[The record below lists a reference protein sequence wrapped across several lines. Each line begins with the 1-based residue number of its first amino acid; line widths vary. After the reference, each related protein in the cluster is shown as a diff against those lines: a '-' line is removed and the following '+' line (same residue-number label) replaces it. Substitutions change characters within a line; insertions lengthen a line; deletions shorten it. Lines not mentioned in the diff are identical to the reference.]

1 MNHALMRRLTV
12 LALTLAL
19 AGQACARGPAAPDLN
34 PEAATASLQ
43 RDKVSSS
50 KSMVVTAHPLATR
63 AGLRMLDQGGS
74 AVDAA
79 IASQLVLG
87 LVEPQSSGIG
97 GGGFMLL
104 FQPGKGLL
112 SYDGRETV
120 PAASTLNRFE
130 LNGKTMSF
138 KQAVNSGRS
147 VGVPGLLRALEL
159 MHQDGGALPWATLF
173 VPAIELAEQGFAVT
187 PRLHALIAD
196 NRAELA
202 DKPAARAYFLDA
214 QGQPWPVGHRLRN
227 PDYAQVLKRV
237 AQQGADAFYD
247 SELADDMVAA
257 VAADPVPGDV
267 SKADLRAYRALRR
280 DPLCMDWQRWALCG
294 MAPPSSG
301 PLTVMQMLGMLQH
314 TPMASLEP
322 LSAQAIHYFAE
333 VGRLAFADRDAWV
346 ADPAF
351 VAVPQQAL
359 LAPDYLRARAALIR
373 PDRSL
378 GHALPGQPLD
388 GAVPAADSTLE
399 LPSTTHLSVADATGQ
414 VVSMTTSVESAFGS
428 KIMVQGFLLN
438 NQLTDFAL
446 SPRDEAGRLSVNRV
460 QPGKRP
466 RSSMAPMIVM
476 EQGKPVIALGSPG
489 GSAIILYV
497 AQALTGMLMWD
508 LDAQQAVS
516 LPHYGSRNWATE
528 LEANTVVTE
537 QAQALRALGHEV
549 REQPFPSGTH
559 VIRWTAQGLEA
570 GVDPRREGLAL
581 GR

>member
-1 MNHALMRRLTV
+1 MKHVWIRGLAAGVLTM
-12 LALTLAL
+12 ALTGL
-19 AGQACARGPAAPDLN
+19 ACARGPAAVDLN

-43 RDKVSSS
+43 RDKVTSS

-97 GGGFMLL
+97 GGGFLLL

-112 SYDGRETV
+112 SYDGRETA
-120 PAASTLNRFE
+120 PAASSLDRFE
-130 LNGKTMSF
+130 LDGKTMSF

-147 VGVPGLLRALEL
+147 VGVPGLLRSLEL
-159 MHQDGGALPWATLF
+159 MHQDGGRLPWASLF
-173 VPAIELAEQGFAVT
+173 APAIELAEQGFEVS

-196 NRAELA
+196 NPELA
-202 DKPAARAYFLDA
+202 DKPAARAYFLDE
-214 QGQPWPVGHRLRN
+214 QGRPWPVGHRLRN
-227 PDYAQVLKRV
+227 PAYAQVLKTL
-237 AQQGADAFYD
+237 AQQGADAFYRGD
-247 SELADDMVAA
+247 LASDMAAA
-257 VAADPVPGDV
+257 VAADPIPGDL
-267 SKADLRAYRALRR
+267 SQADLRDYRALRR
-280 DPLCMDWQRWALCG
+280 EPLCMDWQRWALCG

-314 TPMASLEP
+314 TPIASVDP
-322 LSAQAIHYFAE
+322 QSAQAIHYFAE
-333 VGRLAFADRDAWV
+333 AGRLAFADRDAWV

-351 VAVPQQAL
+351 VSVPQQAM
-359 LAPDYLRARAALIR
+359 LAPAYLKARAALIR

-378 GHALPGQPLD
+378 GHASPGQPLAD
-388 GAVPAADSTLE
+388 RQAAADNTLE
-399 LPSTTHLSVADATGQ
+399 LPSTTHVSVADAQGQ

-428 KIMVQGFLLN
+428 KIMVHGFLLN

-446 SPRDEAGRLSVNRV
+446 SPRDELGRLSVNRV
-460 QPGKRP
+460 EPGKRP
-466 RSSMAPMIVM
+466 RSSMAPMMVL
-476 EQGKPVIALGSPG
+476 EQGRPVIALGSPG

-528 LEANTVVTE
+528 LEAGTAITE
-537 QAQALRALGHEV
+537 QAQALRAMGHEV